1 MATSPASAISARV
14 VLVAVSGGF
23 MPPRLLAAPAGTRLP
38 PGLRGVAAL
47 GGSTRALAAR
57 EAVYAAAFPAPAL
70 AGSGR
75 RGAAA
80 AAASEVGN
88 TADDK
93 KVTVLDLFL
102 SQEFGFYE
110 FIEAQGANALGLL
123 SEIVPPPHLVGMF
136 GELKERLTRV
146 VATAK
151 TGEPDKLT
159 SAIGMVRAAFGI
171 VKLAYVSYPNR
182 GLPPLPEEQS
192 FVSICLGTGGKHP
205 ATPLLERV
213 TAPLFGLELSS
224 EGADGGDAALIRSV
238 LVALNA
244 ATCAVRT
251 ARYVYGHGGDD
262 TATP

>member
-80 AAASEVGN
+80 AAASEAGS

-93 KVTVLDLFL
+93 K
-102 SQEFGFYE
+102 EFGFYE

-171 VKLAYVSYPNR
+171 VKLAYGSYPNR

-205 ATPLLERV
+205 ATPLLEQV

>member
-1 MATSPASAISARV
+1 MAASPASAISARV

-80 AAASEVGN
+80 AAASEAGN

-93 KVTVLDLFL
+93 
-102 SQEFGFYE
+102 QEFGFYK
-110 FIEAQGANALGLL
+110 FIEAQGGSALALL
-123 SEIVPPPHLVGMF
+123 SEIVPPPHLDDMF
-136 GELKERLTRV
+136 WELKERLTRLV
-146 VATAK
+146 WK

-171 VKLAYVSYPNR
+171 VKLAYGSYPNR

-205 ATPLLERV
+205 ATPLLEQV

-251 ARYVYGHGGDD
+251 ARYVYGRGGDD